1 MKNNPFNE
9 LTDPV
14 FLRYV
19 AQNDYM
25 IDGYYLPEGVRL
37 NAAADAIERTET
49 LLREQTQKAIE
60 AAFALREAKRERDE
74 AQAKYERIFKG
85 LEGSCMSCEPV
96 GVLNQQMEQQI
107 KTLIAE
113 RDEARREVCQRG
125 STSYPHDMK
134 EVYEIADSRGWDC
147 FKENTNV

>member
-1 MKNNPFNE
+1 MKLQIPVVGTASRTLTMPENPYNE
-9 LTDPV
+9 LTDSV

-37 NAAADAIERTET
+37 NAAANAIERTET

-60 AAFALREAKRERDE
+60 AAFALREAKR
-74 AQAKYERIFKG
+74 
-85 LEGSCMSCEPV
+85 
-96 GVLNQQMEQQI
+96 
-107 KTLIAE
+107 E

-147 FKENTNV
+147 FKEQTNG

>member
-1 MKNNPFNE
+1 MKNNPYNE
-9 LTDPV
+9 LTDSV

-25 IDGYYLPEGVRL
+25 IDGYYLSEGVRL
-37 NAAADAIERTET
+37 NAAANAIERTET

-74 AQAKYERIFKG
+74 A
-85 LEGSCMSCEPV
+85 
-96 GVLNQQMEQQI
+96 
-107 KTLIAE
+107 
-113 RDEARREVCQRG
+113 RREVCQCR

-147 FKENTNV
+147 FKEQTNG

>member
-14 FLRYV
+14 FLQYV

-49 LLREQTQKAIE
+49 LLREQTQKTIE

-113 RDEARREVCQRG
+113 RDEARREVCQRD

-147 FKENTNV
+147 FKEEANG

>member
-37 NAAADAIERTET
+37 NAAANAIERTET
-49 LLREQTQKAIE
+49 LLPEQTQKAIE
-60 AAFALREAKRERDE
+60 AEFALREAKRERDE

-134 EVYEIADSRGWDC
+134 EVYEIADSRGWNC

>member
-37 NAAADAIERTET
+37 NAAANAIERTET
-49 LLREQTQKAIE
+49 LLPEQTQKAIE

-113 RDEARREVCQRG
+113 RDEARREVCQRD

-147 FKENTNV
+147 FKEETNG